1 MKTFQIKLAEKKT
14 KPPVWKRCIVPGG
27 ITFSQL
33 AVILEAI
40 AETEVSEQ
48 YEFEFYQAGIQLR
61 EWREGEQAV
70 RRYNFDYWC
79 SSDTY
84 IDDLMGREPWFTFRT
99 GKEKEYR
106 VTIEKCVTDEEPY
119 PRILKQKESP
129 DSGSWMDVEKA
140 NQELRG
146 QFQVTYG
153 DPDYRT
159 FGELKQEMKTGSFG
173 LRGAEKPVSRAER
186 NEKST
191 ETKLREFADLLQKE
205 LADKATKQIID
216 SMYDPDTG
224 TLAEQEKVKE
234 VAVEAALEMQD
245 EIQEKFRQH
254 LAENRNTL
262 DRYAR
267 NPEMTAILSSWTKEE
282 LKNLA
287 EDLELKG
294 YHSLKKD
301 ILVGKIK
308 EELLKPSVME
318 RQMMM
323 FSDEEIAAFESVLK
337 TTGYYP
343 VRKDL
348 ELLEGFYN
356 LAYVGIYNDNF
367 AAVPDEVKK
376 VYKKV
381 NTPKFRKKRKR
392 AFWMIRCLTMVIFLY
407 VLAPIS
413 VIKEMLVKC
422 LGEDIS
428 EEEFRE
434 IFAWI
439 PDYQNPCVIRG
450 EWVIYK
456 EVLPQGLYNKIKE
469 SQGDLEYYIPEQ
481 EEILDYTGHGYPSR
495 DTCCRKVKEFLIKRM
510 KIEEEQTENLMQ
522 GIYSRISLGGGP
534 SDVTE
539 IFEEEGIIFPN
550 ETTVRDFI
558 ALLIE
563 LNNSTRMIQNRGWT
577 PSEMTKKR
585 PVLPEGQKPTIV
597 PMSSLA
603 AEQLKQASNELQQM
617 GFTVDLDSG
626 ADEVE
631 TVFMP
636 DGIAGHTVKGTK
648 KIYPNDQCPCGSGKK
663 YKKCCGKSK
672 KG

>member
-61 EWREGEQAV
+61 EWREGENAV

-84 IDDLMGREPWFTFRT
+84 VDDLMGQEAWFTFRT

-191 ETKLREFADLLQKE
+191 ETKLREFADLLQK
-205 LADKATKQIID
+205 
-216 SMYDPDTG
+216 
-224 TLAEQEKVKE
+224 
-234 VAVEAALEMQD
+234 
-245 EIQEKFRQH
+245 H
-254 LAENRNTL
+254 LAENRNAQE
-262 DRYAR
+262 RYTR
-267 NPEMTAILSSWTKEE
+267 NPEMAEIMSSWTKEE
-282 LKNLA
+282 LKSLA

-648 KIYPNDQCPCGSGKK
+648 KIYPNDPCPCGSGKK

>member
-1 MKTFQIKLAEKKT
+1 MKKYQIKVVEKNT
-14 KPPVWKRCIVPGG
+14 KPPVWRRCLVPSG

-33 AVILEAI
+33 AVILEII
-40 AETEVSEQ
+40 AETKVSEQ

-61 EWREGEQAV
+61 EWREGENAV

-84 IDDLMGREPWFTFRT
+84 VDDLMGQEAWFTFRT

-140 NQELRG
+140 NQELCG

-191 ETKLREFADLLQKE
+191 ETKLREFADLLQK
-205 LADKATKQIID
+205 
-216 SMYDPDTG
+216 
-224 TLAEQEKVKE
+224 
-234 VAVEAALEMQD
+234 
-245 EIQEKFRQH
+245 H

-308 EELLKPSVME
+308 EELSKPSVME
-318 RQMMM
+318 RQMLM

-381 NTPKFRKKRKR
+381 NTPKFRKKRKT

-422 LGEDIS
+422 LGECIG

-434 IFAWI
+434 IFTLI
-439 PDYQNPCVIRG
+439 PDYLNPCVIRG

-469 SQGDLEYYIPEQ
+469 SQEDLEYYIPEQ
-481 EEILDYTGHGYPSR
+481 EEILDYTEHGYPSR
-495 DTCCRKVKEFLIKRM
+495 DACCRKVKEFLGKRM
-510 KIEEEQTENLMQ
+510 KIENEFVEELMCEL
-522 GIYSRISLGGGP
+522 YSRLSLGKMP
-534 SDVTE
+534 SDVVE
-539 IFEEEGIIFPN
+539 IFEEEGIIFPD

-558 ALLIE
+558 ILLMD
-563 LNNSTRMIQNRGWT
+563 LNNNTRMIQNRGWT
-577 PSEMTKKR
+577 PNEMIKKM
-585 PVLPEGQKPTIV
+585 PVLPEGKKPTLV

-603 AEQLKQASNELQQM
+603 AEQLKHASDELQKM

-636 DGIAGHTVKGTK
+636 DGIEGQVVKGMK
-648 KIYPNDQCPCGSGKK
+648 KIYPNDPCPCGSGKK
-663 YKKCCGKSK
+663 YKKCCGKNK

>member
-106 VTIEKCVTDEEPY
+106 VTIEKCVTDEKPY
-119 PRILKQKESP
+119 PYILKQKESP
-129 DSGSWMDVEKA
+129 DSRTWMDVEKA

-159 FGELKQEMKTGSFG
+159 FDELKQEMKTGSFG

-186 NEKST
+186 NEKSS
-191 ETKLREFADLLQKE
+191 ETKLREFADLLQK
-205 LADKATKQIID
+205 
-216 SMYDPDTG
+216 
-224 TLAEQEKVKE
+224 
-234 VAVEAALEMQD
+234 
-245 EIQEKFRQH
+245 H
-254 LAENRNTL
+254 LAENRNAQE
-262 DRYAR
+262 RYTR
-267 NPEMTAILSSWTKEE
+267 NPEMAEIMSSWTKEE

-376 VYKKV
+376 IYKKV

-648 KIYPNDQCPCGSGKK
+648 KIYPNDPCPCGSGKK

>member
-191 ETKLREFADLLQKE
+191 ETKLREFADLLQK
-205 LADKATKQIID
+205 
-216 SMYDPDTG
+216 
-224 TLAEQEKVKE
+224 
-234 VAVEAALEMQD
+234 
-245 EIQEKFRQH
+245 H
-254 LAENRNTL
+254 LAENRNAQE
-262 DRYAR
+262 RYTR
-267 NPEMTAILSSWTKEE
+267 NPEMAEIMSSWTKEE
-282 LKNLA
+282 LKSLA

>member
-106 VTIEKCVTDEEPY
+106 VTIEKCVTDEKPY
-119 PRILKQKESP
+119 PYILKQKESP
-129 DSGSWMDVEKA
+129 DSRTWMDVEKA

-159 FGELKQEMKTGSFG
+159 FDELKQEMKTGSFG
-173 LRGAEKPVSRAER
+173 LRGAEKPVSRTER
-186 NEKST
+186 NEKSS
-191 ETKLREFADLLQKE
+191 ETKLREFADLLQK
-205 LADKATKQIID
+205 
-216 SMYDPDTG
+216 
-224 TLAEQEKVKE
+224 
-234 VAVEAALEMQD
+234 
-245 EIQEKFRQH
+245 H
-254 LAENRNTL
+254 LAENRNAQE
-262 DRYAR
+262 RYTR
-267 NPEMTAILSSWTKEE
+267 NPEMAEIMSSWTKEE
-282 LKNLA
+282 LKSLA

-356 LAYVGIYNDNF
+356 LAYAGIYNDNF

-376 VYKKV
+376 IYKKV
-381 NTPKFRKKRKR
+381 NTPKFRKKRKT

-422 LGEDIS
+422 LGECIG

-434 IFAWI
+434 IFTLI
-439 PDYQNPCVIRG
+439 PDYLNPCVIRG

-469 SQGDLEYYIPEQ
+469 SQEDLEYYIPEQ
-481 EEILDYTGHGYPSR
+481 EEILDYTEHGYPSR
-495 DTCCRKVKEFLIKRM
+495 DACCRKVKEFLGKRM
-510 KIEEEQTENLMQ
+510 KIENEFVEELMCEL
-522 GIYSRISLGGGP
+522 YSRLSLGKMP
-534 SDVTE
+534 SDVVE
-539 IFEEEGIIFPN
+539 IFEEEGIIFPD

-558 ALLIE
+558 ILLMD
-563 LNNSTRMIQNRGWT
+563 LNNNTRMIQNRGWT
-577 PSEMTKKR
+577 PNEMIKKM
-585 PVLPEGQKPTIV
+585 PVLPEGKKPTLV

-603 AEQLKQASNELQQM
+603 AEQLKHASDELQKM

-626 ADEVE
+626 ADEVK

-636 DGIAGHTVKGTK
+636 DGIEGQVVKGMK
-648 KIYPNDQCPCGSGKK
+648 KIYPNDPCPCGSGKK
-663 YKKCCGKSK
+663 YKKCCGKNK

>member
-106 VTIEKCVTDEEPY
+106 VTIEKCVTDEKPY
-119 PRILKQKESP
+119 PYILKQKESP
-129 DSGSWMDVEKA
+129 DSRTWMDVEKA

-159 FGELKQEMKTGSFG
+159 FDELKQEMKTGSFG
-173 LRGAEKPVSRAER
+173 LRGAEKPVSRTER
-186 NEKST
+186 NEKSS
-191 ETKLREFADLLQKE
+191 ETKLREFADLLQK
-205 LADKATKQIID
+205 
-216 SMYDPDTG
+216 
-224 TLAEQEKVKE
+224 
-234 VAVEAALEMQD
+234 
-245 EIQEKFRQH
+245 H
-254 LAENRNTL
+254 LAENRNAQE
-262 DRYAR
+262 RYTR
-267 NPEMTAILSSWTKEE
+267 NPEMAEIMSSWTKEE
-282 LKNLA
+282 LKSLA

-356 LAYVGIYNDNF
+356 LAYAGIYNDNF

-381 NTPKFRKKRKR
+381 NTPKFRKKRKT

-422 LGEDIS
+422 LGECIG

-434 IFAWI
+434 IFTLI
-439 PDYQNPCVIRG
+439 PDYLNPCVIRG

-469 SQGDLEYYIPEQ
+469 SQEDLEYYIPEQ
-481 EEILDYTGHGYPSR
+481 EEILDYTEHGYPSR
-495 DTCCRKVKEFLIKRM
+495 DACCRKVKEFLGKRM
-510 KIEEEQTENLMQ
+510 KIENEFVEELMCEL
-522 GIYSRISLGGGP
+522 YSRLSLGKMP
-534 SDVTE
+534 SDVVE
-539 IFEEEGIIFPN
+539 IFEEEGIIFPD

-558 ALLIE
+558 ILLMD
-563 LNNSTRMIQNRGWT
+563 LNNNTRMIQNRGWT
-577 PSEMTKKR
+577 PNEMIKKM
-585 PVLPEGQKPTIV
+585 PVLPEGKKPTLV

-603 AEQLKQASNELQQM
+603 AEQLKHASDELQKM

-626 ADEVE
+626 ADEVK

-636 DGIAGHTVKGTK
+636 DGIEGQVVKGMK
-648 KIYPNDQCPCGSGKK
+648 KIYPNDPCPCGSGKK
-663 YKKCCGKSK
+663 YKKCCGKNK

>member
-1 MKTFQIKLAEKKT
+1 MKKYQIKVVEKNT
-14 KPPVWKRCIVPGG
+14 KPPVWRRCLVPSG

-33 AVILEAI
+33 AVILEII
-40 AETEVSEQ
+40 AETKVSEQ

-61 EWREGEQAV
+61 EWREGENAV

-84 IDDLMGREPWFTFRT
+84 VDDLMGQEAWFTFRT

-191 ETKLREFADLLQKE
+191 ETKLREFADLLQK
-205 LADKATKQIID
+205 
-216 SMYDPDTG
+216 
-224 TLAEQEKVKE
+224 
-234 VAVEAALEMQD
+234 
-245 EIQEKFRQH
+245 H

-308 EELLKPSVME
+308 EELSKPSVME
-318 RQMMM
+318 RQMLM

-381 NTPKFRKKRKR
+381 NTPKFRKKRKT

-422 LGEDIS
+422 LGECIG

-434 IFAWI
+434 IFTLI
-439 PDYQNPCVIRG
+439 PDYLNPCVIRG

-469 SQGDLEYYIPEQ
+469 SQEDLEYYIPEQ
-481 EEILDYTGHGYPSR
+481 EEILDYTEHGYPSR
-495 DTCCRKVKEFLIKRM
+495 DACCRKVKEFLGKRM
-510 KIEEEQTENLMQ
+510 KIENEFVEELMCEL
-522 GIYSRISLGGGP
+522 YSRLSLGKMP
-534 SDVTE
+534 SDVVE
-539 IFEEEGIIFPN
+539 IFEEEGIIFPD

-558 ALLIE
+558 ILLMD
-563 LNNSTRMIQNRGWT
+563 LNNNTRMIQNRGWT
-577 PSEMTKKR
+577 PNEMIKKM
-585 PVLPEGQKPTIV
+585 PVLPEGKKPTLV

-603 AEQLKQASNELQQM
+603 AEQLKHASDELQKM

-626 ADEVE
+626 ADEVK

-636 DGIAGHTVKGTK
+636 DGIEGQVVKGMK
-648 KIYPNDQCPCGSGKK
+648 KIYPNDPCPCGSGKK
-663 YKKCCGKSK
+663 YKKCCGKNK

>member
-1 MKTFQIKLAEKKT
+1 MKTFQVKLAEKKT

-106 VTIEKCVTDEEPY
+106 VTIEKCVTDEKPY
-119 PRILKQKESP
+119 PYILKQKESP
-129 DSGSWMDVEKA
+129 NSRTWMDVEKA

-159 FGELKQEMKTGSFG
+159 FDELKQEMKTGSFG
-173 LRGAEKPVSRAER
+173 LRGAEKPVSRTER
-186 NEKST
+186 NEKSS
-191 ETKLREFADLLQKE
+191 ETKLREFADLLQK
-205 LADKATKQIID
+205 
-216 SMYDPDTG
+216 
-224 TLAEQEKVKE
+224 
-234 VAVEAALEMQD
+234 
-245 EIQEKFRQH
+245 H
-254 LAENRNTL
+254 LAENRNAQE
-262 DRYAR
+262 RYTR
-267 NPEMTAILSSWTKEE
+267 NPEMAEIMSSWTKEE
-282 LKNLA
+282 LKSLA

-376 VYKKV
+376 IYKKV

-648 KIYPNDQCPCGSGKK
+648 KIYPNDPCPCGSGKK

>member
-1 MKTFQIKLAEKKT
+1 MKKYQIKVVEKNT
-14 KPPVWKRCIVPGG
+14 KPPVWRRCLVPSG

-33 AVILEAI
+33 AVILEII

-106 VTIEKCVTDEEPY
+106 VTIEKCVTDEKPY
-119 PRILKQKESP
+119 PYILKQKESP
-129 DSGSWMDVEKA
+129 DSRTWMDVEKA

-159 FGELKQEMKTGSFG
+159 FDELKQEMKTGSFG

-186 NEKST
+186 NEKSS
-191 ETKLREFADLLQKE
+191 ETKLREFADLLQK
-205 LADKATKQIID
+205 
-216 SMYDPDTG
+216 
-224 TLAEQEKVKE
+224 
-234 VAVEAALEMQD
+234 
-245 EIQEKFRQH
+245 H
-254 LAENRNTL
+254 LAENRNAQE
-262 DRYAR
+262 RYTR
-267 NPEMTAILSSWTKEE
+267 NPEMAEIMSSWTKEE
-282 LKNLA
+282 LKSLA

-450 EWVIYK
+450 EWIIYK
-456 EVLPQGLYNKIKE
+456 EVLPQGFYNKIKE

-648 KIYPNDQCPCGSGKK
+648 KIYPNDPCPCGSGKK

>member
-106 VTIEKCVTDEEPY
+106 VTIEKCVTDEKPY
-119 PRILKQKESP
+119 PYILKQKESS
-129 DSGSWMDVEKA
+129 DSRTWMDVEKA

-159 FGELKQEMKTGSFG
+159 FDELKQEMKTGSFG
-173 LRGAEKPVSRAER
+173 LRGAEKPVSRTER
-186 NEKST
+186 NEKSS
-191 ETKLREFADLLQKE
+191 ETKLREFADLLQK
-205 LADKATKQIID
+205 
-216 SMYDPDTG
+216 
-224 TLAEQEKVKE
+224 
-234 VAVEAALEMQD
+234 
-245 EIQEKFRQH
+245 H
-254 LAENRNTL
+254 LAENRNAQE
-262 DRYAR
+262 RYTR
-267 NPEMTAILSSWTKEE
+267 NPEMAEIMSSWTKEE
-282 LKNLA
+282 LKSLA

-323 FSDEEIAAFESVLK
+323 FSDEEITAFESVLK

-356 LAYVGIYNDNF
+356 LAYAGIYNDNF

-376 VYKKV
+376 IYKKV

-648 KIYPNDQCPCGSGKK
+648 KIYPNDPCPCGSGKK

>member
-1 MKTFQIKLAEKKT
+1 MKKYQIKVVEKNT
-14 KPPVWKRCIVPGG
+14 KPPVWRRCLVPSG

-33 AVILEAI
+33 AVILEII
-40 AETEVSEQ
+40 AETKVSEQ

-61 EWREGEQAV
+61 EWREGENAV

-84 IDDLMGREPWFTFRT
+84 VDDLMGQEAWFTFRT

-191 ETKLREFADLLQKE
+191 ETKLREFADLLQK
-205 LADKATKQIID
+205 
-216 SMYDPDTG
+216 
-224 TLAEQEKVKE
+224 
-234 VAVEAALEMQD
+234 
-245 EIQEKFRQH
+245 H

-308 EELLKPSVME
+308 EELSKPSVME
-318 RQMMM
+318 RQMLM

-381 NTPKFRKKRKR
+381 NTPKFRKKRKT

-422 LGEDIS
+422 LGECIG

-434 IFAWI
+434 IFTLI
-439 PDYQNPCVIRG
+439 PDYLNPCVIRG

-469 SQGDLEYYIPEQ
+469 SQEDLEYYIPEQ
-481 EEILDYTGHGYPSR
+481 EEILDYTEHGYPSR
-495 DTCCRKVKEFLIKRM
+495 DACCRKVKEFLGKRM
-510 KIEEEQTENLMQ
+510 KIENEFVEELMCEL
-522 GIYSRISLGGGP
+522 YSRLSLGKMP
-534 SDVTE
+534 SDVVE
-539 IFEEEGIIFPN
+539 IFEEEGIIFPD

-558 ALLIE
+558 ILLMD
-563 LNNSTRMIQNRGWT
+563 LNNNTRMIQNRGWT
-577 PSEMTKKR
+577 PNEMIKKM
-585 PVLPEGQKPTIV
+585 PVLPEGKKPTLV

-603 AEQLKQASNELQQM
+603 AEQLKHASDELQKM

-636 DGIAGHTVKGTK
+636 DGIEGQVVKGMK
-648 KIYPNDQCPCGSGKK
+648 KIYPNDPCPCGSGKK
-663 YKKCCGKSK
+663 YKKCCGKNK

>member
-84 IDDLMGREPWFTFRT
+84 VDDLMGQEAWFTFRT

-191 ETKLREFADLLQKE
+191 ETKLREFADLLQK
-205 LADKATKQIID
+205 
-216 SMYDPDTG
+216 
-224 TLAEQEKVKE
+224 
-234 VAVEAALEMQD
+234 
-245 EIQEKFRQH
+245 H
-254 LAENRNTL
+254 LAENRNAQE
-262 DRYAR
+262 RYTR
-267 NPEMTAILSSWTKEE
+267 NPEMAEIMSSWTKEE
-282 LKNLA
+282 LKSLA

-356 LAYVGIYNDNF
+356 LAYAGIYNDNF

-376 VYKKV
+376 IYKKV

-522 GIYSRISLGGGP
+522 GIYSKISLGGGP

-539 IFEEEGIIFPN
+539 IFEEEGIIFPD

-648 KIYPNDQCPCGSGKK
+648 KIYPNDPCPCGSGKK
-663 YKKCCGKSK
+663 YKKCCGKNK

>member
-1 MKTFQIKLAEKKT
+1 MKKYQIKVVEKNT
-14 KPPVWKRCIVPGG
+14 KPPVWRRCLVPSG

-33 AVILEAI
+33 AVILEII
-40 AETEVSEQ
+40 AETKVSEQ

-61 EWREGEQAV
+61 EWREGENAV

-84 IDDLMGREPWFTFRT
+84 VDDLMGQEAWFTFRT

-191 ETKLREFADLLQKE
+191 ETKLREFADLLQK
-205 LADKATKQIID
+205 
-216 SMYDPDTG
+216 
-224 TLAEQEKVKE
+224 
-234 VAVEAALEMQD
+234 
-245 EIQEKFRQH
+245 H

-356 LAYVGIYNDNF
+356 LAYAGIYNDNF

-376 VYKKV
+376 IYKKV

-522 GIYSRISLGGGP
+522 GIYSKISLGGGP

-539 IFEEEGIIFPN
+539 IFEEEGIIFPD

-648 KIYPNDQCPCGSGKK
+648 KIYPNDPCPCGSGKK

>member
-99 GKEKEYR
+99 GKEKKYR
-106 VTIEKCVTDEEPY
+106 VTIEKCVTDEKPY
-119 PRILKQKESP
+119 PYILKQKESP
-129 DSGSWMDVEKA
+129 DSRTWMDVEKA

-159 FGELKQEMKTGSFG
+159 FDELKQEMKTGSFG
-173 LRGAEKPVSRAER
+173 LRGAEKPVSRTER
-186 NEKST
+186 NEKSS
-191 ETKLREFADLLQKE
+191 ETKLREFADLLQK
-205 LADKATKQIID
+205 
-216 SMYDPDTG
+216 
-224 TLAEQEKVKE
+224 
-234 VAVEAALEMQD
+234 
-245 EIQEKFRQH
+245 H
-254 LAENRNTL
+254 LAENRNAQE
-262 DRYAR
+262 RYTR
-267 NPEMTAILSSWTKEE
+267 NPEMAEIMSSWTKAE

-301 ILVGKIK
+301 ILVCKIK

-318 RQMMM
+318 RQMLM

-376 VYKKV
+376 IYKKV
-381 NTPKFRKKRKR
+381 NTPKFRKKRKT

-422 LGEDIS
+422 LGECIG

-434 IFAWI
+434 IFTLI
-439 PDYQNPCVIRG
+439 PDYLNPCVIRG

-539 IFEEEGIIFPN
+539 IFEEEGIIFPD

-636 DGIAGHTVKGTK
+636 DGIAGHTVKGIK
-648 KIYPNDQCPCGSGKK
+648 KIYPNDPCPCGSGKK
-663 YKKCCGKSK
+663 YKKCCGKNK

>member
-106 VTIEKCVTDEEPY
+106 VTIEKCVTDEKPY
-119 PRILKQKESP
+119 PYILKQKEGP
-129 DSGSWMDVEKA
+129 DRRTWMDVEKA

-159 FGELKQEMKTGSFG
+159 FGELKQEMKTSSFG

-191 ETKLREFADLLQKE
+191 ETKLREFADLLQK
-205 LADKATKQIID
+205 
-216 SMYDPDTG
+216 
-224 TLAEQEKVKE
+224 
-234 VAVEAALEMQD
+234 
-245 EIQEKFRQH
+245 H
-254 LAENRNTL
+254 LAENRNAQE
-262 DRYAR
+262 RYTR
-267 NPEMTAILSSWTKEE
+267 NPEMAEIMSSWTKEE
-282 LKNLA
+282 LKSLA

-381 NTPKFRKKRKR
+381 NTPKFRKKRKT

-422 LGEDIS
+422 LGECIG

-434 IFAWI
+434 IFTLI
-439 PDYQNPCVIRG
+439 PDYLNPCVIRG

-456 EVLPQGLYNKIKE
+456 EVLPQGFYNKIKE

-648 KIYPNDQCPCGSGKK
+648 KIYPNDPCPCGSGKK

>member
-1 MKTFQIKLAEKKT
+1 MKKYQIKVVEKNT
-14 KPPVWKRCIVPGG
+14 KPPVWRRCLVPSG

-33 AVILEAI
+33 AVILEII
-40 AETEVSEQ
+40 AETKVSEQ

-61 EWREGEQAV
+61 EWREGENAV

-84 IDDLMGREPWFTFRT
+84 VDDLMGQEAWFTFRT

-129 DSGSWMDVEKA
+129 GSGSWMDVEKA

-191 ETKLREFADLLQKE
+191 ETKLREFADLLQK
-205 LADKATKQIID
+205 
-216 SMYDPDTG
+216 
-224 TLAEQEKVKE
+224 
-234 VAVEAALEMQD
+234 
-245 EIQEKFRQH
+245 H

-308 EELLKPSVME
+308 EELSKPSVME
-318 RQMMM
+318 RQMLM

-381 NTPKFRKKRKR
+381 NTPKFRKKRKT

-422 LGEDIS
+422 LGECIG

-434 IFAWI
+434 IFTLI
-439 PDYQNPCVIRG
+439 PDYLNPCVIRG

-510 KIEEEQTENLMQ
+510 KIEEEETENLMQ

-539 IFEEEGIIFPN
+539 IFEEEGIIFPD

-636 DGIAGHTVKGTK
+636 DGIAGHTVKGIK
-648 KIYPNDQCPCGSGKK
+648 KIYPNDPCPCGSGKK
-663 YKKCCGKSK
+663 YKKCCGKNK

>member
-106 VTIEKCVTDEEPY
+106 VTIEKCVTDEKPY
-119 PRILKQKESP
+119 PYILKQKESP
-129 DSGSWMDVEKA
+129 DSRTWMDVEKA

-159 FGELKQEMKTGSFG
+159 FDELKQEMKTGSFG
-173 LRGAEKPVSRAER
+173 LRGAEKPVSRTER
-186 NEKST
+186 NEKSS
-191 ETKLREFADLLQKE
+191 ETKLREFADLLQK
-205 LADKATKQIID
+205 
-216 SMYDPDTG
+216 
-224 TLAEQEKVKE
+224 
-234 VAVEAALEMQD
+234 
-245 EIQEKFRQH
+245 H
-254 LAENRNTL
+254 LAENRNAQE
-262 DRYAR
+262 RYTR
-267 NPEMTAILSSWTKEE
+267 NPEMAEIMSSWTEEE
-282 LKNLA
+282 LKSLA

-356 LAYVGIYNDNF
+356 LAYAGIYNDNF

-376 VYKKV
+376 IYKKV

-456 EVLPQGLYNKIKE
+456 EVLP
-469 SQGDLEYYIPEQ
+469 
-481 EEILDYTGHGYPSR
+481 
-495 DTCCRKVKEFLIKRM
+495 
-510 KIEEEQTENLMQ
+510 
-522 GIYSRISLGGGP
+522 
-534 SDVTE
+534 
-539 IFEEEGIIFPN
+539 
-550 ETTVRDFI
+550 
-558 ALLIE
+558 
-563 LNNSTRMIQNRGWT
+563 
-577 PSEMTKKR
+577 
-585 PVLPEGQKPTIV
+585 
-597 PMSSLA
+597 
-603 AEQLKQASNELQQM
+603 
-617 GFTVDLDSG
+617 
-626 ADEVE
+626 
-631 TVFMP
+631 
-636 DGIAGHTVKGTK
+636 
-648 KIYPNDQCPCGSGKK
+648 
-663 YKKCCGKSK
+663 
-672 KG
+672 

>member
-1 MKTFQIKLAEKKT
+1 MKKYQIKVVEKNT
-14 KPPVWKRCIVPGG
+14 KPPVWRRCLVPSG

-33 AVILEAI
+33 AVILEII
-40 AETEVSEQ
+40 AETKVSEQ

-61 EWREGEQAV
+61 EWREGENAV

-84 IDDLMGREPWFTFRT
+84 VDDLMGQEAWFTFRT

-173 LRGAEKPVSRAER
+173 LRGAEKPVSRVER

-191 ETKLREFADLLQKE
+191 ETKLREFADLLQK
-205 LADKATKQIID
+205 
-216 SMYDPDTG
+216 
-224 TLAEQEKVKE
+224 
-234 VAVEAALEMQD
+234 
-245 EIQEKFRQH
+245 H

-308 EELLKPSVME
+308 EELSKPSVME
-318 RQMMM
+318 RQMLM

-381 NTPKFRKKRKR
+381 NTPKFRKKRKT

-422 LGEDIS
+422 LGECIG

-434 IFAWI
+434 IFTLI
-439 PDYQNPCVIRG
+439 PDYLNPCVIRG

-469 SQGDLEYYIPEQ
+469 SQEDLEYYIPEQ
-481 EEILDYTGHGYPSR
+481 EEILDYTEHGYPSR
-495 DTCCRKVKEFLIKRM
+495 DACCRKVKEFLGKRM
-510 KIEEEQTENLMQ
+510 KIENEFVEELMCEL
-522 GIYSRISLGGGP
+522 YSRLSLGKMP
-534 SDVTE
+534 SDVVE
-539 IFEEEGIIFPN
+539 IFEEEGIIFPD

-558 ALLIE
+558 ILLMD
-563 LNNSTRMIQNRGWT
+563 LNNNTRMIQNRGWT
-577 PSEMTKKR
+577 PNEMIKKM
-585 PVLPEGQKPTIV
+585 PVLPEGKKPTIV

-603 AEQLKQASNELQQM
+603 AEQLKHASDELQKM

-636 DGIAGHTVKGTK
+636 DGIEGQVVKGMK
-648 KIYPNDQCPCGSGKK
+648 KIYPNDPCPCGSGKK
-663 YKKCCGKSK
+663 YKKCCGKNK
-672 KG
+672 KGQNH

>member
-106 VTIEKCVTDEEPY
+106 VTIEKCVTDEKPY
-119 PRILKQKESP
+119 PYILKQKESP
-129 DSGSWMDVEKA
+129 DSRTWMDVEKA

-159 FGELKQEMKTGSFG
+159 FDELKQEMKTGSFG

-186 NEKST
+186 NEKSS
-191 ETKLREFADLLQKE
+191 ETKLREFADLLQK
-205 LADKATKQIID
+205 
-216 SMYDPDTG
+216 
-224 TLAEQEKVKE
+224 
-234 VAVEAALEMQD
+234 
-245 EIQEKFRQH
+245 H
-254 LAENRNTL
+254 LAENRNAQE
-262 DRYAR
+262 RYTR
-267 NPEMTAILSSWTKEE
+267 NPEMAEIMSSWTKEE
-282 LKNLA
+282 LKSLA

-648 KIYPNDQCPCGSGKK
+648 KIYPNDPCPCGSGKK

>member
-106 VTIEKCVTDEEPY
+106 VTIEKCVTDEKPY
-119 PRILKQKESP
+119 PYILKQKESP
-129 DSGSWMDVEKA
+129 DSRTWMDVEKA

-191 ETKLREFADLLQKE
+191 ETKLREFADLLQK
-205 LADKATKQIID
+205 
-216 SMYDPDTG
+216 
-224 TLAEQEKVKE
+224 
-234 VAVEAALEMQD
+234 
-245 EIQEKFRQH
+245 H

-308 EELLKPSVME
+308 EELSKPSVME
-318 RQMMM
+318 RQMLM

-381 NTPKFRKKRKR
+381 NTPKFRKKRKT

-422 LGEDIS
+422 LGECIG

-434 IFAWI
+434 IFTLI
-439 PDYQNPCVIRG
+439 PDYLNPCVIRG

-469 SQGDLEYYIPEQ
+469 SQEDLEYYIPEQ
-481 EEILDYTGHGYPSR
+481 EEILDYTEHGYPSR
-495 DTCCRKVKEFLIKRM
+495 DACCRKVKEFLGKRM
-510 KIEEEQTENLMQ
+510 KIENEFVEELMCEL
-522 GIYSRISLGGGP
+522 YSRLSLGKMP
-534 SDVTE
+534 SDVVE
-539 IFEEEGIIFPN
+539 IFEEEGIIFPD

-558 ALLIE
+558 ILLMD
-563 LNNSTRMIQNRGWT
+563 LNNNTRMIQNRGWT
-577 PSEMTKKR
+577 PNEMIKKM
-585 PVLPEGQKPTIV
+585 PVLPEGKKPTLV

-603 AEQLKQASNELQQM
+603 AEQLKHASDELQKM

-626 ADEVE
+626 ADEVK

-636 DGIAGHTVKGTK
+636 DGIEGQVVKGMK
-648 KIYPNDQCPCGSGKK
+648 KIYPNDPCPCGSGKK
-663 YKKCCGKSK
+663 YKKCCGKNK

>member
-106 VTIEKCVTDEEPY
+106 VTIEKCVTDEKPY
-119 PRILKQKESP
+119 PYILKQKESP
-129 DSGSWMDVEKA
+129 DSRTWMDVEKA

-159 FGELKQEMKTGSFG
+159 FDELKQEMKTGSFG
-173 LRGAEKPVSRAER
+173 LRGAEKPVSRTER
-186 NEKST
+186 NEKSS
-191 ETKLREFADLLQKE
+191 ETKLREFADLLQK
-205 LADKATKQIID
+205 
-216 SMYDPDTG
+216 
-224 TLAEQEKVKE
+224 
-234 VAVEAALEMQD
+234 
-245 EIQEKFRQH
+245 H
-254 LAENRNTL
+254 LAENRNAQE
-262 DRYAR
+262 RYTR
-267 NPEMTAILSSWTKEE
+267 NPEMAEIMSSWTKEE
-282 LKNLA
+282 LKSLA

-376 VYKKV
+376 IYKKV
-381 NTPKFRKKRKR
+381 NTPKFRKKRKT

-539 IFEEEGIIFPN
+539 IFEEEGIIFPD

-648 KIYPNDQCPCGSGKK
+648 KIYPNDPCPCGSGKK

>member
-1 MKTFQIKLAEKKT
+1 MKKYQIKVVEKNT
-14 KPPVWKRCIVPGG
+14 KPPVWRRCLVPSG

-33 AVILEAI
+33 AVILEII
-40 AETEVSEQ
+40 AETKVSEQ

-61 EWREGEQAV
+61 EWREGENAV

-84 IDDLMGREPWFTFRT
+84 VDDLMGQEAWFTFRT

-191 ETKLREFADLLQKE
+191 ETKLREFADLLQK
-205 LADKATKQIID
+205 
-216 SMYDPDTG
+216 
-224 TLAEQEKVKE
+224 
-234 VAVEAALEMQD
+234 
-245 EIQEKFRQH
+245 H

-308 EELLKPSVME
+308 EELSKPSVME
-318 RQMMM
+318 RQMLM

-381 NTPKFRKKRKR
+381 NTPKFRKKRKT

-422 LGEDIS
+422 LGECIG

-434 IFAWI
+434 IFTLI
-439 PDYQNPCVIRG
+439 PDYLNPCVIRG

-469 SQGDLEYYIPEQ
+469 SQEDLEYYIPEQ
-481 EEILDYTGHGYPSR
+481 EEILDYTEHGYPSR
-495 DTCCRKVKEFLIKRM
+495 DACCRKVKEFLGKRM
-510 KIEEEQTENLMQ
+510 KIEEEQAENLMQ

-534 SDVTE
+534 SDVNE
-539 IFEEEGIIFPN
+539 IFEEQGIIFSD

-585 PVLPEGQKPTIV
+585 PVLPEGKKPTIV

-603 AEQLKQASNELQQM
+603 AEQLKHASDELQKM

-636 DGIAGHTVKGTK
+636 DGIEGQVVKGMK
-648 KIYPNDQCPCGSGKK
+648 KIYPNDPCPCGSGKK
-663 YKKCCGKSK
+663 YKKCCGKNK

>member
-1 MKTFQIKLAEKKT
+1 MKKYQIKVVEKNT
-14 KPPVWKRCIVPGG
+14 KPPVWRRCLVPSG

-33 AVILEAI
+33 AVILEII
-40 AETEVSEQ
+40 AETKVSEQ

-61 EWREGEQAV
+61 EWREGENAV

-84 IDDLMGREPWFTFRT
+84 VDDLMGQEAWFTFRT

-191 ETKLREFADLLQKE
+191 ETKLREFADLLQK
-205 LADKATKQIID
+205 
-216 SMYDPDTG
+216 
-224 TLAEQEKVKE
+224 
-234 VAVEAALEMQD
+234 
-245 EIQEKFRQH
+245 H

-308 EELLKPSVME
+308 EELSKPSVME
-318 RQMMM
+318 RQMLM

-381 NTPKFRKKRKR
+381 NTPKFRKKRKI

-422 LGEDIS
+422 LGECIG

-434 IFAWI
+434 IFTLI
-439 PDYQNPCVIRG
+439 PDYLNPCVIRG

-469 SQGDLEYYIPEQ
+469 SQEDLEYYIPEQ
-481 EEILDYTGHGYPSR
+481 EEILDYTEHGYPSR
-495 DTCCRKVKEFLIKRM
+495 DACCRKVKEFLGKRM
-510 KIEEEQTENLMQ
+510 KIENEFVEELMCEL
-522 GIYSRISLGGGP
+522 YSRLSLGKMP
-534 SDVTE
+534 SDVVE
-539 IFEEEGIIFPN
+539 IFEEEGIIFPD

-558 ALLIE
+558 ILLMD
-563 LNNSTRMIQNRGWT
+563 LNNNTRMIQNRGWT
-577 PSEMTKKR
+577 PNEMIKKM
-585 PVLPEGQKPTIV
+585 PVLPEGKKPTLV

-603 AEQLKQASNELQQM
+603 AEQLKHASDELQKM

-636 DGIAGHTVKGTK
+636 DGIEGQVVKGMK
-648 KIYPNDQCPCGSGKK
+648 KIYPNDPCPCGSGKK
-663 YKKCCGKSK
+663 YKKCCGKNK

>member
-106 VTIEKCVTDEEPY
+106 VTIEKCVTDEKPY
-119 PRILKQKESP
+119 PYILKQKEGP
-129 DSGSWMDVEKA
+129 DSRTWMDVEKA

-173 LRGAEKPVSRAER
+173 LRGAEKPVSRVER
-186 NEKST
+186 NEKSS
-191 ETKLREFADLLQKE
+191 ETKLREFADLLQK
-205 LADKATKQIID
+205 
-216 SMYDPDTG
+216 
-224 TLAEQEKVKE
+224 
-234 VAVEAALEMQD
+234 
-245 EIQEKFRQH
+245 H
-254 LAENRNTL
+254 LAENRNAQE
-262 DRYAR
+262 RYTR
-267 NPEMTAILSSWTKEE
+267 NPEMAEIMSSWTKEE
-282 LKNLA
+282 LKSLA

-648 KIYPNDQCPCGSGKK
+648 KIYPNDPCPCGSGKK

>member
-106 VTIEKCVTDEEPY
+106 VTIEKCVTDEKPY
-119 PRILKQKESP
+119 PYILKQKESP
-129 DSGSWMDVEKA
+129 DSRTWMDVEKA

-159 FGELKQEMKTGSFG
+159 FDELKQEMKTGSFG

-186 NEKST
+186 NEKSS
-191 ETKLREFADLLQKE
+191 ETKLREFADLLQK
-205 LADKATKQIID
+205 
-216 SMYDPDTG
+216 
-224 TLAEQEKVKE
+224 
-234 VAVEAALEMQD
+234 
-245 EIQEKFRQH
+245 H
-254 LAENRNTL
+254 LAENRNAQE
-262 DRYAR
+262 RYTR
-267 NPEMTAILSSWTKEE
+267 NPEMAEIMSSWTEEE
-282 LKNLA
+282 LKSLA

-450 EWVIYK
+450 EWIIYK
-456 EVLPQGLYNKIKE
+456 EVLPQGFYNKIKE

-648 KIYPNDQCPCGSGKK
+648 KIYPNDPCPCGSGKK

>member
-1 MKTFQIKLAEKKT
+1 MKKYQIKVVEKNT
-14 KPPVWKRCIVPGG
+14 KPPVWRRCLVPSG

-33 AVILEAI
+33 AVILEII
-40 AETEVSEQ
+40 AETKVSEQ

-61 EWREGEQAV
+61 EWREGENAV

-84 IDDLMGREPWFTFRT
+84 VDDLMGQEAWFTFRT

-191 ETKLREFADLLQKE
+191 ETKLREFADLLQK
-205 LADKATKQIID
+205 
-216 SMYDPDTG
+216 
-224 TLAEQEKVKE
+224 
-234 VAVEAALEMQD
+234 
-245 EIQEKFRQH
+245 H

-308 EELLKPSVME
+308 EELSKPSVME
-318 RQMMM
+318 RQMLM

-367 AAVPDEVKK
+367 AAVPNEVKK

-381 NTPKFRKKRKR
+381 NTPKFRKKRKT

-422 LGEDIS
+422 LGECIG

-434 IFAWI
+434 IFTLI
-439 PDYQNPCVIRG
+439 PDYLNPCVIRG

-469 SQGDLEYYIPEQ
+469 SQEDLEYYIPEQ
-481 EEILDYTGHGYPSR
+481 EEILDYTEHGYPSM
-495 DTCCRKVKEFLIKRM
+495 DACCRKVKEFLGKRM
-510 KIEEEQTENLMQ
+510 KIENEFVEELMCEL
-522 GIYSRISLGGGP
+522 YSRLSLGKMP
-534 SDVTE
+534 SDVVE
-539 IFEEEGIIFPN
+539 IFEEEGIIFPD

-558 ALLIE
+558 ILLMD
-563 LNNSTRMIQNRGWT
+563 LNNNTRMIQNRGWT
-577 PSEMTKKR
+577 PNEMIKKM
-585 PVLPEGQKPTIV
+585 PVLPEGKKPTLV

-603 AEQLKQASNELQQM
+603 AEQLKHASDELQKM

-636 DGIAGHTVKGTK
+636 DGIEGQVVKGMK
-648 KIYPNDQCPCGSGKK
+648 KIYPNDPCPCGSGKK
-663 YKKCCGKSK
+663 YKKCCGKNK

>member
-106 VTIEKCVTDEEPY
+106 VTIEKCVTDEKPY
-119 PRILKQKESP
+119 PYILKQKESP
-129 DSGSWMDVEKA
+129 DSRTWMDVEKA

-159 FGELKQEMKTGSFG
+159 FDELKQEMKTGSFG

-186 NEKST
+186 NEKSS
-191 ETKLREFADLLQKE
+191 ETKLREFADLLQK
-205 LADKATKQIID
+205 
-216 SMYDPDTG
+216 
-224 TLAEQEKVKE
+224 
-234 VAVEAALEMQD
+234 
-245 EIQEKFRQH
+245 H
-254 LAENRNTL
+254 LAENRNAQE
-262 DRYAR
+262 RYTR
-267 NPEMTAILSSWTKEE
+267 NPEMAEIMSSWTKEE
-282 LKNLA
+282 LKSLA

-323 FSDEEIAAFESVLK
+323 FNDEEIAAFESVLK

-648 KIYPNDQCPCGSGKK
+648 KIYPNDPCPCGSGKK

>member
-1 MKTFQIKLAEKKT
+1 MITFQIKLAEKKT

-191 ETKLREFADLLQKE
+191 ETKLREFADLLQK
-205 LADKATKQIID
+205 
-216 SMYDPDTG
+216 
-224 TLAEQEKVKE
+224 
-234 VAVEAALEMQD
+234 
-245 EIQEKFRQH
+245 H

-308 EELLKPSVME
+308 EELSKPSVME
-318 RQMMM
+318 RQMLM

-381 NTPKFRKKRKR
+381 NTPKFRKKRKT

-422 LGEDIS
+422 LGECIG

-434 IFAWI
+434 IFTLI
-439 PDYQNPCVIRG
+439 PDYLNPCVIRG

-469 SQGDLEYYIPEQ
+469 SQEDLEYYIPEQ
-481 EEILDYTGHGYPSR
+481 EEILDYTEHGYPSR
-495 DTCCRKVKEFLIKRM
+495 DACCRKVKEFLGKRM
-510 KIEEEQTENLMQ
+510 KIENEFVEELMCEL
-522 GIYSRISLGGGP
+522 YSRLSLGKMP
-534 SDVTE
+534 SDVVE
-539 IFEEEGIIFPN
+539 IFEEEGIIFPD

-558 ALLIE
+558 ILLMD
-563 LNNSTRMIQNRGWT
+563 LNNNTRMIQNRGWT
-577 PSEMTKKR
+577 PNEMIKKM
-585 PVLPEGQKPTIV
+585 PVLPEGKKPTLV

-603 AEQLKQASNELQQM
+603 AEQLKHASDELQKM

-626 ADEVE
+626 ADEVK

-636 DGIAGHTVKGTK
+636 DGIEGQVVKGMK
-648 KIYPNDQCPCGSGKK
+648 KIYPNDPCPCGSGKK
-663 YKKCCGKSK
+663 YKKCCGKNK

>member
-106 VTIEKCVTDEEPY
+106 VTIEKCVTDEKPY
-119 PRILKQKESP
+119 PYILKQKESP
-129 DSGSWMDVEKA
+129 DSRTWMDVEKA

-159 FGELKQEMKTGSFG
+159 FDELKQEMKTGSFG

-186 NEKST
+186 NEKSS
-191 ETKLREFADLLQKE
+191 ETKLREFADLLQK
-205 LADKATKQIID
+205 
-216 SMYDPDTG
+216 
-224 TLAEQEKVKE
+224 
-234 VAVEAALEMQD
+234 
-245 EIQEKFRQH
+245 H
-254 LAENRNTL
+254 LAENRNAQK
-262 DRYAR
+262 RYTR
-267 NPEMTAILSSWTKEE
+267 NPEMAEIMSSWTKEE
-282 LKNLA
+282 LKSLA

-450 EWVIYK
+450 EWIIYK
-456 EVLPQGLYNKIKE
+456 EVLPQGFYNKIKE

-648 KIYPNDQCPCGSGKK
+648 KIYPNDPCPCGSGKK

>member
-1 MKTFQIKLAEKKT
+1 MKKYQIKVVEKNT
-14 KPPVWKRCIVPGG
+14 KPPVWRRCLVPSG

-33 AVILEAI
+33 AVILEII
-40 AETEVSEQ
+40 AETKVSEQ

-61 EWREGEQAV
+61 EWREGENAV

-84 IDDLMGREPWFTFRT
+84 VDDLMGQEAWFTFRT

-106 VTIEKCVTDEEPY
+106 VTIEKCVTDEKPY
-119 PRILKQKESP
+119 PYILKQKESP
-129 DSGSWMDVEKA
+129 DSRTWMDVEKA

-159 FGELKQEMKTGSFG
+159 FDELKQEMKTGSFG
-173 LRGAEKPVSRAER
+173 LRGAEKPVSRTER
-186 NEKST
+186 NEKSS
-191 ETKLREFADLLQKE
+191 ETKLREFADLLQK
-205 LADKATKQIID
+205 
-216 SMYDPDTG
+216 
-224 TLAEQEKVKE
+224 
-234 VAVEAALEMQD
+234 
-245 EIQEKFRQH
+245 H
-254 LAENRNTL
+254 LAENRNAQE
-262 DRYAR
+262 RYTR
-267 NPEMTAILSSWTKEE
+267 NPEMAEIMSSWTKAE

-301 ILVGKIK
+301 ILVCKIK

-318 RQMMM
+318 RQMLM

-376 VYKKV
+376 IYKKV
-381 NTPKFRKKRKR
+381 NTPKFRKKRKT

-422 LGEDIS
+422 LGECIG

-434 IFAWI
+434 IFTLI
-439 PDYQNPCVIRG
+439 PDYLNPCVIRG

-539 IFEEEGIIFPN
+539 IFEEEGIIFPD

-636 DGIAGHTVKGTK
+636 DGIAGHTVKGIK
-648 KIYPNDQCPCGSGKK
+648 KIYPNDPCPCGSGKK
-663 YKKCCGKSK
+663 YKKCCGKNK

>member
-1 MKTFQIKLAEKKT
+1 MKKYQIKVVEKNT
-14 KPPVWKRCIVPGG
+14 KPPVWRRCLVPSG

-33 AVILEAI
+33 AVILEII
-40 AETEVSEQ
+40 AETKVSEQ

-61 EWREGEQAV
+61 EWREGENAV

-84 IDDLMGREPWFTFRT
+84 VDDLMGQEAWFTFRT

-191 ETKLREFADLLQKE
+191 ETKLREFADLLQK
-205 LADKATKQIID
+205 
-216 SMYDPDTG
+216 
-224 TLAEQEKVKE
+224 
-234 VAVEAALEMQD
+234 
-245 EIQEKFRQH
+245 H

-301 ILVGKIK
+301 ILVCKIK

-318 RQMMM
+318 RQMLM

-381 NTPKFRKKRKR
+381 NTPKFRKKRKT

-422 LGEDIS
+422 LGECIG

-434 IFAWI
+434 IFTLI
-439 PDYQNPCVIRG
+439 PDYLNPCVIRG

-469 SQGDLEYYIPEQ
+469 SQEDLEYYIPEQ
-481 EEILDYTGHGYPSR
+481 EEILDYTEHGYPSR
-495 DTCCRKVKEFLIKRM
+495 VACCRKVKEFLGKRM
-510 KIEEEQTENLMQ
+510 KIENEFVEELMCEL
-522 GIYSRISLGGGP
+522 YSRLSLGKMP
-534 SDVTE
+534 SDVVE
-539 IFEEEGIIFPN
+539 IFEEEGIIFPD

-558 ALLIE
+558 ILLMD
-563 LNNSTRMIQNRGWT
+563 LNNNTRMIQNRGWT
-577 PSEMTKKR
+577 PNEMIKKM
-585 PVLPEGQKPTIV
+585 PVLPEGKKPTLV

-603 AEQLKQASNELQQM
+603 AEQLKHASDELQKM

-636 DGIAGHTVKGTK
+636 DGIEGQVVKGMK
-648 KIYPNDQCPCGSGKK
+648 KIYPNDPCPCGSGKK
-663 YKKCCGKSK
+663 YKKCCGKNK

>member
-1 MKTFQIKLAEKKT
+1 MKKYQIKVVEKNT
-14 KPPVWKRCIVPGG
+14 KPPVWRRCLVPSG

-33 AVILEAI
+33 AVILEII
-40 AETEVSEQ
+40 AETKVSEQ

-61 EWREGEQAV
+61 EWREGENAV

-84 IDDLMGREPWFTFRT
+84 VDDLMGQEAWFTFRT

-191 ETKLREFADLLQKE
+191 ETKLREFADLLQK
-205 LADKATKQIID
+205 
-216 SMYDPDTG
+216 
-224 TLAEQEKVKE
+224 
-234 VAVEAALEMQD
+234 
-245 EIQEKFRQH
+245 H

-308 EELLKPSVME
+308 EELSKPSVME
-318 RQMMM
+318 RQMLM

-376 VYKKV
+376 IYKKV

-522 GIYSRISLGGGP
+522 GIYSKISLGGGP

-539 IFEEEGIIFPN
+539 IFEEEGIIFPD

-648 KIYPNDQCPCGSGKK
+648 KIYPNDPCPCGSGKK

>member
-106 VTIEKCVTDEEPY
+106 VTIEKCVTDEKPY
-119 PRILKQKESP
+119 PYILKQKESP
-129 DSGSWMDVEKA
+129 DSRTWMDVEKA

-159 FGELKQEMKTGSFG
+159 FDELKQEMKTGSFG
-173 LRGAEKPVSRAER
+173 LRGAEKPVSRTER
-186 NEKST
+186 NEKSS
-191 ETKLREFADLLQKE
+191 ETKLREFADLLQK
-205 LADKATKQIID
+205 
-216 SMYDPDTG
+216 
-224 TLAEQEKVKE
+224 
-234 VAVEAALEMQD
+234 
-245 EIQEKFRQH
+245 H
-254 LAENRNTL
+254 LAENRNAQE
-262 DRYAR
+262 RYTR
-267 NPEMTAILSSWTKEE
+267 NPEMAEIMSSWTKAE

-301 ILVGKIK
+301 ILVCKIK

-318 RQMMM
+318 RQMLM

-376 VYKKV
+376 IYKKV
-381 NTPKFRKKRKR
+381 NTPKFRKKRKT

-422 LGEDIS
+422 LGECIG

-434 IFAWI
+434 IFTLI
-439 PDYQNPCVIRG
+439 PDYLNPCVIRG

-539 IFEEEGIIFPN
+539 IFEEEGIIFPD

-636 DGIAGHTVKGTK
+636 DGIAGHTVKGIK
-648 KIYPNDQCPCGSGKK
+648 KIYPNDPCPCGSGKK
-663 YKKCCGKSK
+663 YKKCCGKNK

>member
-14 KPPVWKRCIVPGG
+14 KPPVLKRCIVPGG

-84 IDDLMGREPWFTFRT
+84 VDDLMGQEAWFTFRT

-191 ETKLREFADLLQKE
+191 ETKLREFADLLQK
-205 LADKATKQIID
+205 
-216 SMYDPDTG
+216 
-224 TLAEQEKVKE
+224 
-234 VAVEAALEMQD
+234 
-245 EIQEKFRQH
+245 H

-301 ILVGKIK
+301 ILVCKIK

-318 RQMMM
+318 RQMLM

-381 NTPKFRKKRKR
+381 NTPKFRKKRKT

-422 LGEDIS
+422 LGECIG

-434 IFAWI
+434 IFTLI
-439 PDYQNPCVIRG
+439 PDYLNPCVIRG

-522 GIYSRISLGGGP
+522 GIYSKISLGGGP

-539 IFEEEGIIFPN
+539 IFEEEGIIFPD

-648 KIYPNDQCPCGSGKK
+648 KIYPNDPFPCGSGKK

>member
-106 VTIEKCVTDEEPY
+106 VTIEKCVTDEKPY
-119 PRILKQKESP
+119 PYILKQKESP
-129 DSGSWMDVEKA
+129 DSRTWMDVEKA

-159 FGELKQEMKTGSFG
+159 FDELKQEMKTGSFG
-173 LRGAEKPVSRAER
+173 LRGAEKPVSRTER
-186 NEKST
+186 NEKSS
-191 ETKLREFADLLQKE
+191 ETKLREFADLLQK
-205 LADKATKQIID
+205 
-216 SMYDPDTG
+216 
-224 TLAEQEKVKE
+224 
-234 VAVEAALEMQD
+234 
-245 EIQEKFRQH
+245 H
-254 LAENRNTL
+254 LAENRNAQE
-262 DRYAR
+262 RYTR
-267 NPEMTAILSSWTKEE
+267 NPEMAEIMSSWTKEE
-282 LKNLA
+282 LKSLA

-376 VYKKV
+376 IYKKV

-648 KIYPNDQCPCGSGKK
+648 KIYPNDPCPCGSGKK